1 MCRLKGLKYKI
12 RTFMGFW
19 YHASMIISLGL
30 VILPSYA
37 KRNVKLVHCQKIAF
51 IYSEVVCE
59 YVTDRFLC
67 INKPKLE
74 TTLRAQHL
82 QDGCDL

>member
-1 MCRLKGLKYKI
+1 
-12 RTFMGFW
+12 MGFW
-19 YHASMIISLGL
+19 YRASMIISLGL

-37 KRNVKLVHCQKIAF
+37 KRNAKLVHCQKIVF
-51 IYSEVVCE
+51 VYSEVVCE